1 MRFDRTGKP
10 TFINR
15 LKKSIMK
22 KMLFISALAAT
33 TMLSCSKSLD
43 DSTDGKGNP
52 SDDPVPVRFSQSIE
66 AVVNQVPEAGS
77 KAIAGNKFN
86 NEDFKVYAVEHT
98 GTVTW
103 AAAGSNFMDGIM
115 LSADGSGTIT
125 YKTASDM
132 TYYSNASDAQYQF
145 YAIHP
150 STLSIAAAEAGKA
163 PVVTVP
169 AGTDLLVASAASAKS
184 KNAVNLPFEHK
195 MAQLVINIETERVPS
210 PELKIN
216 SVTVSVQTAGT
227 LSLGGEVQPDGAA
240 AEKEFATSP
249 LTINTATTTAVG
261 DPLILPVQS
270 ISTVNIKIGDQV
282 SATAVSISPAVTLEA
297 GKTSTITL
305 KIKDQDISFS
315 HSVADWGTGNS
326 GSGNVPM

>member
-1 MRFDRTGKP
+1 
-10 TFINR
+10 
-15 LKKSIMK
+15 MK

-33 TMLSCSKSLD
+33 ALLSCSKSSD
-43 DSTDGKGNP
+43 DSDNGKGNL
-52 SDDPVPVRFSQSIE
+52 SDDPIPVRFSQSIE
-66 AVVNQVPEAGS
+66 AVVNQTPEADS
-77 KAIAGNKFN
+77 KTVVDNKFN
-86 NEDFKVYAVEHT
+86 NEDFVAYAVEHT
-98 GTVTW
+98 GTLTW
-103 AAAGSNFMDGIM
+103 KAANFMDGIT
-115 LSADGSGTIT
+115 LSADGSGAIT
-125 YKTASDM
+125 YKTASEM
-132 TYYSNASDAQYQF
+132 KYYSNAADAQYQF

-150 STLSIAAAEAGKA
+150 STLTITPAEAGKA

-169 AGTDLLVASAASAKS
+169 AGTDLLVASAASTKS
-184 KNAVNLPFEHK
+184 QNAVELPFVHK
-195 MAQLVINIETERVPS
+195 MAQLVIHIETERVPN

-216 SVTVSVQTAGT
+216 SVTVSVQTEGT
-227 LSLGGEVQPDGAA
+227 LSLGGEVQPDGSA
-240 AEKEFATSP
+240 AEKDFVTSP

-261 DPLILPVQS
+261 NPLILPAQN

-315 HSVADWGTGNS
+315 HSITDWVDGNN